1 MSKKIR
7 LGKRQIKNKINRLR
21 ETVDLQVE
29 ALGKGANIT
38 LFSNKEAVIDGCY
51 GIIEYSDCFIKL
63 SLGNQVIALT
73 GCDFD
78 VFDYTDCSITVRGLI
93 KGLEFC

>member
-7 LGKRQIKNKINRLR
+7 LGKRQIKNKINLFGK
-21 ETVDLQVE
+21 TVDFPLE

-38 LFSNKEAVIDGCY
+38 LLGNKEVVVDGCY

-63 SLGNQVIALT
+63 SIGNQVIVLS
-73 GCDFD
+73 GCDLD
-78 VFDYTDCSITVRGLI
+78 IFDYTDCSITI
-93 KGLEFC
+93 KGFIKSLEFC

>member
-7 LGKRQIKNKINRLR
+7 LGKRQIKNKINLFK
-21 ETVDLQVE
+21 EAVDFPAG
-29 ALGKGANIT
+29 ALEKGANIT

-63 SLGNQVIALT
+63 SIGNQVIALT

-78 VFDYTDCSITVRGLI
+78 IFDYTDCSITVRGFI

>member
-1 MSKKIR
+1 MSKRIR
-7 LGKRQIKNKINRLR
+7 LGKRQIKNKISLFSKA
-21 ETVDLQVE
+21 VDFPID
-29 ALGKGANIT
+29 AFGKGANIT

-63 SLGNQVIALT
+63 SIGNQIIAFT

-78 VFDYTDCSITVRGLI
+78 VSDYTDYSITIRGVI